1 MKNITLTLRV
11 SPDRAVQILNRL
23 YGCGEMS
30 RDKYLKRLSEIGA
43 EKAKQVQ
50 DREMCLKRLIANSGR
65 FYKRKSP
72 MLTENVEMTA

>member
-30 RDKYLKRLSEIGA
+30 RDKYIKRLSEIGL
-43 EKAKQVQ
+43 EKAKLER
-50 DREMCLKRLIANSGR
+50 DREIRLERLIDNSGV
-65 FYKRKSP
+65 FYSKKNPTPEINRR
-72 MLTENVEMTA
+72 

>member
-43 EKAKQVQ
+43 EKAKQEK
-50 DREMCLKRLIANSGR
+50 DREMHLERLIANSGA
-65 FYKRKSP
+65 FYKRRTPRNK
-72 MLTENVEMTA
+72 TKFRR

>member
-30 RDKYLKRLSEIGA
+30 RDKYLKRLSEIGL
-43 EKAKQVQ
+43 EKAKQER
-50 DREMCLKRLIANSGR
+50 DREMCLERFIANSGR
-65 FYKRKSP
+65 FYKRKNP
-72 MLTENVEMTA
+72 MQRERMEMTA

>member
-30 RDKYLKRLSEIGA
+30 RDKYIKRLSEIGL
-43 EKAKQVQ
+43 EKAKQEE
-50 DREMCLKRLIANSGR
+50 DRGIHLERLIANSGR
-65 FYKRKSP
+65 FYKIKTPR
-72 MLTENVEMTA
+72 